1 MSTVSE
7 VLTNLST
14 SFSAFP
20 LTFSQDSMSVS
31 TTGHRNGSRTSE
43 TGTELGL
50 GEGDPSHDRFEDFEF
65 VGGGCFECTP
75 EQVDNADT
83 DTDTAVTVTFTL
95 SVWYCSLINYALIIH
110 YSSYNSPTFSF
121 IVLFPARS
129 FL

>member
-1 MSTVSE
+1 
-7 VLTNLST
+7 
-14 SFSAFP
+14 
-20 LTFSQDSMSVS
+20 MSVS

-83 DTDTAVTVTFTL
+83 DTDTDTLLQSFITSLFTL
-95 SVWYCSLINYALIIH
+95 LHILLLILSITLFLPLVSSCRFVCSKRTWQ
-110 YSSYNSPTFSF
+110 SRT
-121 IVLFPARS
+121 RRC
-129 FL
+129 